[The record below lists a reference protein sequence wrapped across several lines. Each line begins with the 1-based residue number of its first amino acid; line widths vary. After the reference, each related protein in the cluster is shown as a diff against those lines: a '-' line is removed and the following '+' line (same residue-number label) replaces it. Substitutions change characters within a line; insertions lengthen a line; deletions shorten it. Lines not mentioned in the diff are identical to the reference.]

1 MRKKGEEYAVMT
13 IENKF
18 PLKLDLQLFADD
30 VDDDEDF
37 TGGEDDLISAIRD
50 LKTQVDE
57 DDAEDEEYDDESE
70 EEYDEEEYEDD
81 PEDEE
86 EYEEDEDEEVEE
98 DEDDEEYEDDE
109 EEDTGVQSKE
119 DNAKFAA
126 QRRQREL
133 EARVQAEL
141 DKLKQESPEFKLAQQ
156 LSKQFGK
163 SPEEIMAEMQEEEL
177 KRESEATKI
186 PIERLRQE
194 RDTADKVNQL
204 EAQLNDLR
212 YQAWQTQINSDKQA
226 LQTKFPMLTGEDM
239 DNAVDY
245 ILTTLKNVEV
255 PLEQAV
261 YSLHGQKIIEALADQ
276 KVQENLAKE
285 SGRKRKTPL
294 APNTTKKAQKLS
306 TLSADEKYAAKV
318 FNMTEEE
325 YEKYKG

>member
-1 MRKKGEEYAVMT
+1 MSS
-13 IENKF
+13 
-18 PLKLDLQLFADD
+18 LK
-30 VDDDEDF
+30 DE
-37 TGGEDDLISAIRD
+37 
-50 LKTQVDE
+50 V
-57 DDAEDEEYDDESE
+57 EDEPEPEDEPE
-70 EEYDEEEYEDD
+70 DETPEDE

-86 EYEEDEDEEVEE
+86 NEDEDPEEDDELEDEDEE
-98 DEDDEEYEDDE
+98 DDEPK
-109 EEDTGVQSKE
+109 VQSKE

-126 QRRQREL
+126 KRRQQEL
-133 EARVQAEL
+133 ESRVQAEL

-163 SPEEIMAEMQEEEL
+163 SPEEIMVEMEEEDL
-177 KRESEATKI
+177 KREAEATKI

-194 RDTADKVNQL
+194 RETADRVNLL
-204 EAQLNDLR
+204 ETQLNDLR

-226 LQTKFPMLTGEDM
+226 LQTKYPMLTGEDM

-245 ILTTLKNVEV
+245 ILTTLQNVEV

-294 APNTTKKAQKLS
+294 APNTTKKPQKI
-306 TLSADEKYAAKV
+306 TKLSADEKEAAKI
-318 FNMTEEE
+318 FGMSEEE
-325 YEKYKG
+325 YEKYKS